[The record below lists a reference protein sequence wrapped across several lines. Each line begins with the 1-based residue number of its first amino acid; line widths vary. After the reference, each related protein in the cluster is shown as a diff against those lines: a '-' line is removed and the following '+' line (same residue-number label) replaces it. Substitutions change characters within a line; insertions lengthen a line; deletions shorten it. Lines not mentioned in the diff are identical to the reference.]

1 MERSG
6 DIPPGPGKRLIW
18 DERLRGELE
27 LCDRWGIPH
36 SQFRGIGDGTWTAR
50 DRAKAL
56 AYRDYQRT
64 VCPQCG
70 TRYDDWDHGHPG
82 EEDAYAITVQRCVG
96 CQVIA
101 DKQAELAGA
110 KDADTNGIKIAL
122 IPAAQ
127 AAAIEAQREIVAGR
141 RRGTTDDD

>member
-1 MERSG
+1 MGRAA
-6 DIPPGPGKRLIW
+6 DHPHGPGKRLIT

-50 DRAKAL
+50 DRAKAKAFL
-56 AYRDYQRT
+56 EYQRT
-64 VCPQCG
+64 VCPQCN

-82 EEDAYAITVQRCVG
+82 EEDAYTVTAQRCVG

-101 DKQAELAGA
+101 DKQAELAAVKESDNHGV
-110 KDADTNGIKIAL
+110 KVAL
-122 IPAAQ
+122 IPVST
-127 AAAIEAQREIVAGR
+127 AAAIEAQRELIASSR
-141 RRGTTDDD
+141 RRRTEDD

>member
-1 MERSG
+1 MGRPA
-6 DIPPGPGKRLIW
+6 DDPPGPGKRLSR

-36 SQFRGIGDGTWTAR
+36 SLFRGIGDGTWTAR

-101 DKQAELAGA
+101 DKQADLASD
-110 KDADTNGIKIAL
+110 KDADNNGMKVAL
-122 IPAAQ
+122 IPAAT
-127 AAAIEAQREIVAGR
+127 AAAIEAQKELASTR
-141 RRGTTDDD
+141 RARTTDDD

>member
-1 MERSG
+1 LGCTAR
-6 DIPPGPGKRLIW
+6 IAPGPGKRLTV
-18 DERLRGELE
+18 DARLRGELE

-56 AYRDYQRT
+56 AYRDYQRS

-70 TRYDDWDHGHPG
+70 TRAEDWDDGTG
-82 EEDAYAITVQRCVG
+82 DTEDAYVAVRHRCIG

-101 DKQAELAGA
+101 DKQDELKDNGSAETHGMKVL
-110 KDADTNGIKIAL
+110 L
-122 IPAAQ
+122 IPAAVHAATQ
-127 AAAIEAQREIVAGR
+127 ALKDLQRHHKHHDE
-141 RRGTTDDD
+141 DDE

>member
-6 DIPPGPGKRLIW
+6 DDTHGPGKRLIA

-50 DRAKAL
+50 DRAKAK
-56 AYRDYQRT
+56 AYQEYQRT

-70 TRYDDWDHGHPG
+70 TRYADWDHGHPG

-101 DKQAELAGA
+101 DKQEELAA
-110 KDADTNGIKIAL
+110 DKDADNNGMKIAL

-127 AAAIEAQREIVAGR
+127 AAAIEAHRALAK